1 MTTRTTDTAA
11 DRKTPG
17 RGGAGGGAVG
27 GVQAALFDLPDDRDG
42 AGAVGYRGTVVCQ
55 ITGVTY
61 RQLDYW
67 TRTGLVTASVTPAAG
82 YGTQRLYSFRDIL
95 IIKII
100 ANLLDAG
107 LSLQAIRRALATLA
121 HLGIDDLA
129 GTTLFCDG
137 TTVYQCAAPDEVTDL
152 LSGGQGVFGIAVPGL
167 VCDLQATITDFPH
180 HHPDHDHQDDGDA
193 AVTGGG
199 VAGDELAARRARTR
213 AGRSTGR
220 VVGA

>member
-167 VCDLQATITDFPH
+167 AADLTATITDFPGQRAGG
-180 HHPDHDHQDDGDA
+180 DQHDTGA
-193 AVTGGG
+193 APGGG
-199 VAGDELAARRARTR
+199 VVGDELAARRARTR

>member
-1 MTTRTTDTAA
+1 MTATQPMEATCTTA
-11 DRKTPG
+11 PP
-17 RGGAGGGAVG
+17 GGGGV
-27 GVQAALFDLPDDRDG
+27 GVQDGLFDLVDERDG

-100 ANLLDAG
+100 ANLLGAG
-107 LSLQAIRRALATLA
+107 LSLKAVRRALATLA
-121 HLGIDDLA
+121 DLGIEDVA

-137 TTVYQCAAPDEVTDL
+137 TTVYQCRSVDEVTDL
-152 LSGGQGVFGIAVPGL
+152 LSGGQGVFGLAVPGL
-167 VCDLQATITDFPH
+167 VADLSATITRFPS
-180 HHPDHDHQDDGDA
+180 HHPKHDSA
-193 AVTGGG
+193 AATNSGG
-199 VAGDELAARRARTR
+199 VAGDELATRRARRATTE
-213 AGRSTGR
+213 RSI
-220 VVGA
+220 GA

>member
-180 HHPDHDHQDDGDA
+180 HPDHDHQDDGDA

>member
-42 AGAVGYRGTVVCQ
+42 AGAVGYRGPVVCQ

-67 TRTGLVTASVTPAAG
+67 TRSGLVTASVTPAAG

-100 ANLLDAG
+100 ANLLGAG
-107 LSLQAIRRALATLA
+107 LSLKAVRRALATLA
-121 HLGIDDLA
+121 DLGIEDVA

-137 TTVYQCAAPDEVTDL
+137 TTVYQCGSVDEVVDL

-167 VCDLQATITDFPH
+167 VTDLQATITDFPH
-180 HHPDHDHQDDGDA
+180 CHPDRDHQDDGDA